1 MADEPLR
8 SPITIKGCD
17 SEEGGA
23 RFDLRRV
30 QSRPPFWQATRSASP
45 APHQQRWP
53 ISSTREPRRLMVEE
67 TRCGCPMY
75 LTLGQSPQ
83 LTLCFAPAS
92 RGITGSV
99 PLFLPSLLSSF
110 YILLKLFN
118 MLMGA
123 TVATTIVALAATT
136 FAPVA
141 PSPPPRHTVA
151 IILSITADRSTLR

>member
-1 MADEPLR
+1 
-8 SPITIKGCD
+8 
-17 SEEGGA
+17 
-23 RFDLRRV
+23 
-30 QSRPPFWQATRSASP
+30 
-45 APHQQRWP
+45 
-53 ISSTREPRRLMVEE
+53 
-67 TRCGCPMY
+67 MY

-99 PLFLPSLLSSF
+99 PLFLPSLLSYF
-110 YILLKLFN
+110 YILLNLFN

-141 PSPPPRHTVA
+141 PSPPRHTVA
-151 IILSITADRSTLR
+151 IILSITADHSTFR